1 MLEHRRNVKAPRT
14 AVALLVAL
22 IMAVTLPGSASNNK
36 KKKEA
41 PAPARAKMDLSR
53 FVWPKEPAIAR
64 VKFLDFF
71 SAEKKEPNNQK
82 KKSGWM
88 DRMAGVS
95 AENDKRTKLRF
106 ELLTPY
112 GIAVDSKGLVYVAD
126 TKVGAIFIFN
136 PETHEVQLIK
146 HGMDAQFNS
155 IFGLAVDDNDQLLV
169 TDGVL
174 HHVLVFDP
182 NHKLRARFGDGVLEE
197 PSGIA
202 IDTENRLIYV
212 ADTGL
217 DQIVVFDA
225 DSFKPLRTIGTAGK
239 QHTLTTPGDFA
250 KPTNVAVDQDGNL
263 YVSDTLN
270 NRVEIFDAE
279 GKFIRTF
286 GKNGDGPGD
295 FQRPK
300 GIAIDGDGHIWVA
313 DAMQCRLQVYTPDG
327 QPLMAMGGFG
337 LLPGQFQAP
346 VGLAIDKKNRIFT
359 TEQFPGRVQMFRYIT
374 NAEAQVEYDR
384 RKAEAEFKKQPQ
396 GKGSA
401 GANSPAAAPGANAP
415 QPNRGVKPE
424 AQKEVPPAAQNSP
437 PQ

>member
-1 MLEHRRNVKAPRT
+1 MLGHRQNVKTPRT

-22 IMAVTLPGSASNNK
+22 IMVATLPGSASK
-36 KKKEA
+36 KKDA
-41 PAPARAKMDLSR
+41 PAPAPVKLDLSR
-53 FVWPKEPAIAR
+53 FAWPPAPAITR

-71 SAEKKEPNNQK
+71 SAEKKESANQK
-82 KKSGWM
+82 HRSSWM

-95 AENDKRTKLRF
+95 AENDKRTKPHF

-112 GIAVDSKGLVYVAD
+112 GMAIDSKGLLYVAD

-136 PETHEVQLIK
+136 PETHDVQLIK
-146 HGMDAQFNS
+146 HGVDAQFGG

-169 TDGVL
+169 TDGNL
-174 HHVLVFDP
+174 HHVLVFDA
-182 NHKLRARFGDGVLEE
+182 NHKLRVKFGEGVLEE
-197 PSGIA
+197 PAGIA
-202 IDTENRLIYV
+202 VDTENRFIYV

-225 DSFKPLRTIGTAGK
+225 DNFKPLRTIGTPGK
-239 QHTLTTPGDFA
+239 QHTLTTPGDFS

-270 NRVEIFDAE
+270 NRIEVFDAD

-286 GKNGDGPGD
+286 GKNGDGVGD

-300 GIAIDGDGHIWVA
+300 GIAIDVDGHVWVA
-313 DAMQCRLQVYTPDG
+313 DAMLCRLQVYTPEG
-327 QPLMAMGGFG
+327 QPLMTLGGFG

-346 VGLAIDKKNRIFT
+346 ADVVIDKNNRIFT

-374 NAEAQVEYDR
+374 NAEAKVEYDR
-384 RKAEAEFKKQPQ
+384 RKAEAEFKKQQQEKSSP
-396 GKGSA
+396 
-401 GANSPAAAPGANAP
+401 GANSPAAAPDASAP
-415 QPNRGVKPE
+415 QQNSGVKP
-424 AQKEVPPAAQNSP
+424 ALQNLAPPAPQKEPAK
-437 PQ
+437 

>member
-1 MLEHRRNVKAPRT
+1 MLEHRQNVKAPRT

-22 IMAVTLPGSASNNK
+22 IMVATLPGSATSK

-41 PAPARAKMDLSR
+41 PPAPAKLDLSR
-53 FVWPKEPAIAR
+53 FSWPKAPAITR
-64 VKFLDFF
+64 IKFLDFF
-71 SAEKKEPNNQK
+71 SAEKKEPTNQK
-82 KKSGWM
+82 KKSSWM

-95 AENDKRTKLRF
+95 AENDKRTRLRF

-112 GIAVDSKGLVYVAD
+112 GLAVDSKGLLYVAD

-136 PETHEVQLIK
+136 TETHDVQLIK
-146 HGMDAQFNS
+146 HGVDAQFSS
-155 IFGLAVDDNDQLLV
+155 IFGLAIDDNDQLLV
-169 TDGVL
+169 TDGNL

-182 NHKLRARFGDGVLEE
+182 NHKLRARFGDGLLEE
-197 PSGIA
+197 PAGIA
-202 IDTENRLIYV
+202 IDTENRFIYV

-225 DSFKPLRTIGTAGK
+225 DSFKPLRTIGTAGR
-239 QHTLTTPGDFA
+239 QHTLTTPGDFS

-270 NRVEIFDAE
+270 NRVEIFDAD

-295 FQRPK
+295 FERPK
-300 GIAIDGDGHIWVA
+300 GIAIDADGHIWVA
-313 DAMQCRLQVYTPDG
+313 DPMLCQLKVFTADG

-337 LLPGQFQAP
+337 LLPGQFQALT
-346 VGLAIDKKNRIFT
+346 GLVIDKSNRIFT
-359 TEQFPGRVQMFRYIT
+359 TEQLPGRVQMFRYIT

-384 RKAEAEFKKQPQ
+384 RKAEAEFKKQQ
-396 GKGSA
+396 QEKTSA
-401 GANSPAAAPGANAP
+401 GANSPP
-415 QPNRGVKPE
+415 Q
-424 AQKEVPPAAQNSP
+424 
-437 PQ
+437 

>member
-1 MLEHRRNVKAPRT
+1 MLEHRQNVKASRT

-22 IMAVTLPGSASNNK
+22 IMVATLPGSASSK

-41 PAPARAKMDLSR
+41 PAPTKLDLSR
-53 FVWPKEPAIAR
+53 FTWPKAPAITR

-71 SAEKKEPNNQK
+71 SAEKKEPTNQK
-82 KKSGWM
+82 KKSSWM

-95 AENDKRTKLRF
+95 AENDKRTKPRF

-112 GIAVDSKGLVYVAD
+112 GLAVDSKGLLYVAD

-136 PETHEVQLIK
+136 PETRDVELIK
-146 HGMDAQFNS
+146 HGVNAQFSS
-155 IFGLAVDDNDQLLV
+155 IFGLAIDDNDQLLV
-169 TDGVL
+169 TDGNL

-182 NHKLRARFGDGVLEE
+182 NHKLRARFGEGILEE

-202 IDTENRLIYV
+202 IDTENRFIYV

-225 DSFKPLRTIGTAGK
+225 DSFKPLRTIGTGGK
-239 QHTLTTPGDFA
+239 QHTLTTPGDFS

-270 NRVEIFDAE
+270 DRVEVFDAD
-279 GKFIRTF
+279 GSFIRTF

-295 FQRPK
+295 FERPK
-300 GIAIDGDGHIWVA
+300 GIAIDADGHIWVA
-313 DAMQCRLQVYTPDG
+313 DAMLCQLKVFTADG

-337 LLPGQFQAP
+337 LLPGQFQALT
-346 VGLAIDKKNRIFT
+346 GLVIDKSNRIFT
-359 TEQFPGRVQMFRYIT
+359 TEQLPGRVQMFRYIT

-384 RKAEAEFKKQPQ
+384 RKAEAEFKRQQQEKT
-396 GKGSA
+396 SA
-401 GANSPAAAPGANAP
+401 DPNSPAAAPGANAP
-415 QPNRGVKPE
+415 PQNRGVK
-424 AQKEVPPAAQNSP
+424 PAAQNSP